1 MRGQPGVWACPG
13 SAGASAVPAGG
24 LSGVGSACSP
34 RPISACRPYR
44 PVTAAGPAPVLFS
57 AQVSAGC
64 LCTPS
69 SFALQG
75 KESFLFGNEAS
86 SLTDSPSRVPSC
98 QPSWTCS
105 SCLCALSATC
115 PGPAHGALW
124 VPPAHTDLPLA
135 QVLVGAGP
143 GRALW
148 FSSLFPGARGSRLE
162 RLMAWWEEGTEPR
175 GHSRLLGTAGDCP
188 TEVLKRPFLCSVYHL
203 SLGAVKC
210 EDFSPKHLR
219 CRGKQAAVRAW
230 FGETD

>member
-24 LSGVGSACSP
+24 LSGGWALHAAPAPSP
-34 RPISACRPYR
+34 R
-44 PVTAAGPAPVLFS
+44 AGPTGLSQQLAQPQFCSLHKSLPVAS
-57 AQVSAGC
+57 AR
-64 LCTPS
+64 PP
-69 SFALQG
+69 ALPCRVRNP
-75 KESFLFGNEAS
+75 FFWGNEAS

-188 TEVLKRPFLCSVYHL
+188 TEVLNGLSFVLCTICHWV
-203 SLGAVKC
+203 
-210 EDFSPKHLR
+210 
-219 CRGKQAAVRAW
+219 Q
-230 FGETD
+230 